1 MSTNK
6 ITCSACG
13 DSNKIEDYYSS
24 SSYFMR
30 HLGKVHTCKK
40 CIWGYVEPE
49 IKNNYDLNKVK
60 NGLRM
65 IDKPFIQDLWESS
78 IEEAESKANS
88 WTYFKTYMKNIALP
102 HNINLTW
109 DDSIHTVT
117 NINVKAESEEIEVN
131 NDFNDKDDKTYN
143 KKWMGEYSP
152 SEIDYLEGYISGL
165 HKDFKIVTE
174 NHKDY
179 AKKIA
184 KASLHMDNCFRDVL
198 EGVSGADKRYKDA
211 KDVFDT
217 LSKSAQFSES
227 QRGQNEVGL
236 GCFGRVFELV
246 ETKTFIP
253 EHIPTEQD
261 DIDKM
266 LNDFGHILKSL

>member
-1 MSTNK
+1 MNK
-6 ITCSACG
+6 ITCNCCG
-13 DSNKIEDYYSS
+13 KEKKPEDFYSS
-24 SSYFMR
+24 PSQFMK
-30 HLGKVHTCKK
+30 HTGKVGVCKI
-40 CIWGYVEPE
+40 CIWNYVEPTEKDNYNIE
-49 IKNNYDLNKVK
+49 IVK
-60 NGLRM
+60 DALRM
-65 IDKPFIQDLWESS
+65 IDKPFIQDLWESAIS
-78 IEEAESKANS
+78 EAESRNTKSN
-88 WTYFKTYMKNIALP
+88 YFKLYMKNIAMP
-102 HNINLTW
+102 QNISLSW
-109 DDSIHTVT
+109 KDSDFAFVISDNT
-117 NINVKAESEEIEVN
+117 INVESSEVDIK
-131 NDFNDKDDKTYN
+131 NDFNDKDNKSYN

-152 SEIDYLEGYISGL
+152 SEIEYLEGYLNGL

>member
-1 MSTNK
+1 MDK
-6 ITCSACG
+6 ITCNCCG
-13 DSNKIEDYYSS
+13 KEKKPEDFYSS
-24 SSYFMR
+24 PSKFMKYT
-30 HLGKVHTCKK
+30 GKVGVCKV
-40 CIWGYVEPE
+40 CIWNYVEPTE
-49 IKNNYDLNKVK
+49 TDNYNIEVVK
-60 NGLRM
+60 DALRM
-65 IDKPFIQDLWESS
+65 IDKPYIQDLWESAIS
-78 IEEAESKANS
+78 EAEARNTKSN
-88 WTYFKTYMKNIALP
+88 YFKLYMKNIAMP
-102 HNINLTW
+102 QNISLSW
-109 DDSIHTVT
+109 KDSDFAST
-117 NINVKAESEEIEVN
+117 NNDNAVSTEPSGADIE

-152 SEIDYLEGYISGL
+152 SEIDYLEGYINGL

>member
-6 ITCSACG
+6 IICSACG
-13 DSNKIEDYYSS
+13 KPNKHEDYYSS
-24 SSYFMR
+24 ASHFMR
-30 HLGKVHTCKK
+30 HFGKVHTCKK
-40 CIWGYVEPE
+40 CVWEYVEPIE
-49 IKNNYDLNKVK
+49 KNQYDMTRVK
-60 NGLRM
+60 KALRM
-65 IDKPFIQDLWESS
+65 IDKPFIKDLWEAS
-78 IEEAESKANS
+78 IEETESKTNS

-102 HNINLTW
+102 QNINLSW
-109 DDSIHTVT
+109 DDSEF
-117 NINVKAESEEIEVN
+117 NSLDN
-131 NDFNDKDDKTYN
+131 NELPKLNNDEAAKDFNDKENKSYN
-143 KKWMGEYSP
+143 RKWMGEYSP
-152 SEIDYLEGYISGL
+152 SEIEYLEGYLSGL

-198 EGVSGADKRYKDA
+198 EGISGADKKYKDA

-266 LNDFGHILKSL
+266 LNDFSHILKSL

>member
-6 ITCSACG
+6 IICSACG
-13 DSNKIEDYYSS
+13 KLNKQEDYYSS
-24 SSYFMR
+24 LSHFMR
-30 HLGKVHTCKK
+30 YFGKVHTCKK
-40 CIWGYVEPE
+40 CVWEYVEPTA
-49 IKNNYDLNKVK
+49 KNQYDMEKVK
-60 NGLRM
+60 KALRM
-65 IDKPFIQDLWESS
+65 IDKPFIKDLWEAS
-78 IEEAESKANS
+78 IEETKSKTNS

-102 HNINLTW
+102 QNINLSW
-109 DDSIHTVT
+109 DDSEFNST
-117 NINVKAESEEIEVN
+117 NNNITHDENS
-131 NDFNDKDDKTYN
+131 NDFNDKENKYYN

-152 SEIDYLEGYISGL
+152 SEIEYLEGYINGL

-246 ETKTFIP
+246 ENKTYIP
-253 EHIPTEQD
+253 QHTPLNKD
-261 DIDKM
+261 DIDKI
-266 LNDFGHILKSL
+266 LDDFSHISKSL